1 MRLTRS
7 LCNKLKKIFSYL
19 LLIPMILIGTM
30 FLASPATQADTPL
43 VCNMSTITGDDDG
56 SFEMLLPF
64 SLTLGPTEY
73 NRIYY
78 STNATVTFGQ
88 PDGTFHDYPQTP
100 SVSIAGRDWVSFG
113 PGAYTSYGYNEN
125 SFCIEWSVR
134 PFPQSSGPLTQM
146 RLVVNKF
153 SNGGW
158 HGEITTMTDLPADAR
173 RAIRF
178 ERGQPVVPIEAAFDV
193 NGGVPVEVEPAPTPS
208 SFTEPPAIPIQC
220 WNGSTVY
227 APATC
232 PPVPPDI
239 TCWNGDV
246 LPWDGICLPEPPPTQ
261 CWDGSSVTWRD
272 ICPPIP
278 PDIICWNDQVIPWNQ
293 TCPQVPPL
301 VECWNGTSVNWNE
314 QCPPIPPTIPEGA
327 YVVQE
332 NSMLNVLAPSNKKVS
347 SVVGYYGDPNN
358 GSRGQD
364 VSSILSTLLVGQTS
378 ATIEVS
384 NSTFENDPAPGTPKV
399 LIVFISYED
408 MPVEPSPTA
417 SPEPQPSESQQPTV
431 SPSPEPSESNPQPQ
445 PTSEPTL
452 EPSPSPTPSLI
463 PSESPLPPT
472 EPEPTQ
478 DPVLEPEISSPES
491 LTPIPD
497 ESSSPDPDLPS
508 TDLPSDN
515 NITETTDE
523 EINTLVED
531 FADSGS
537 ISDAETEQL
546 IDNFLNDGFI
556 SEDEVSGL
564 SESLTEDGVLTEDE
578 KELLVDVILEQ
589 ADGNAISTELIDELG
604 LDYEDLPE
612 DQPVMLDNGVV
623 LFAEVA
629 DALEIFENPSE
640 ILDAVFTDP
649 GKAITAVAN
658 IGADMTPEQRKE
670 SQTVVVASIIVGQVI
685 STTNLIT
692 GRIR

>member
-1 MRLTRS
+1 ML
-7 LCNKLKKIFSYL
+7 F
-19 LLIPMILIGTM
+19 IGTM

-220 WNGSTVY
+220 WDGSTVY
-227 APATC
+227 SPATC
-232 PPVPPDI
+232 P
-239 TCWNGDV
+239 T
-246 LPWDGICLPEPPPTQ
+246 EPAPTQ

-272 ICPPIP
+272 ACPPIP
-278 PDIICWNDQVIPWNQ
+278 PDIVCWNDEVISWNQ
-293 TCPQVPPL
+293 TCPQVPPP
-301 VECWNGTSVNWNE
+301 VECWDGTSVNWNS
-314 QCPPIPPTIPEGA
+314 QCPPTPPNIDCWDG
-327 YVVQE
+327 
-332 NSMLNVLAPSNKKVS
+332 SNIS
-347 SVVGYYGDPNN
+347 WNQSCP
-358 GSRGQD
+358 
-364 VSSILSTLLVGQTS
+364 
-378 ATIEVS
+378 IE
-384 NSTFENDPAPGTPKV
+384 PTP
-399 LIVFISYED
+399 
-408 MPVEPSPTA
+408 
-417 SPEPQPSESQQPTV
+417 SPEPQQSQSPEPTIEPSPQPSE
-431 SPSPEPSESNPQPQ
+431 PSPEPSEPVVQPSE
-445 PTSEPTL
+445 TS
-452 EPSPSPTPSLI
+452 SPSPTPSLI
-463 PSESPLPPT
+463 PSESPLPPV
-472 EPEPTQ
+472 ELEPTQ
-478 DPVLEPEISSPES
+478 DPTPEPEISSPES

-531 FADSGS
+531 FTESGS

-589 ADGNAISTELIDELG
+589 ADGNAISTELINELG
-604 LDYEDLPE
+604 LDYEDLPD

-629 DALEIFENPSE
+629 DALEIFKNPSE
-640 ILDAVFTDP
+640 ILGAVFTDP
-649 GKAITAVAN
+649 GKALTAVAN
-658 IGADMTPEQRKE
+658 IGADMTPEQREE

-685 STTNLIT
+685 ASTNLIT

>member
-1 MRLTRS
+1 
-7 LCNKLKKIFSYL
+7 LKKFFSYL

-30 FLASPATQADTPL
+30 FLASPITQANTPL

-158 HGEITTMTDLPADAR
+158 HGEITTMTDLPPDAR

-208 SFTEPPAIPIQC
+208 SFTEPPAIPTQC
-220 WNGSTVY
+220 WDGSTVY
-227 APATC
+227 SPATC
-232 PPVPPDI
+232 P
-239 TCWNGDV
+239 T
-246 LPWDGICLPEPPPTQ
+246 EPAPTE

-272 ICPPIP
+272 TCPPTP
-278 PDIICWNDQVIPWNQ
+278 PDVVCWNDQVIPWNQ

-314 QCPPIPPTIPEGA
+314 QCPVQPTPTPSPEP
-327 YVVQE
+327 QQSQSPE
-332 NSMLNVLAPSNKKVS
+332 P
-347 SVVGYYGDPNN
+347 
-358 GSRGQD
+358 
-364 VSSILSTLLVGQTS
+364 T
-378 ATIEVS
+378 
-384 NSTFENDPAPGTPKV
+384 
-399 LIVFISYED
+399 
-408 MPVEPSPTA
+408 VEPSP
-417 SPEPQPSESQQPTV
+417 QPSE
-431 SPSPEPSESNPQPQ
+431 PSPEPSEPVVQPSE
-445 PTSEPTL
+445 TS
-452 EPSPSPTPSLI
+452 SPNPTPSLI
-463 PSESPLPPT
+463 PSESPLPPV

-478 DPVLEPEISSPES
+478 DPTLEPEISSPES
-491 LTPIPD
+491 LTPIPE
-497 ESSSPDPDLPS
+497 ESPSPDPDLPS
-508 TDLPSDN
+508 IDLPSDN

-531 FADSGS
+531 FSDSGS

-564 SESLTEDGVLTEDE
+564 SESLTEDGILTEDE

-604 LDYEDLPE
+604 LDYEDLPD
-612 DQPVMLDNGVV
+612 DQPVMLENGVI

-640 ILDAVFTDP
+640 ILAAVFTDP
-649 GKAITAVAN
+649 GKALTAVAN
-658 IGADMTPEQRKE
+658 IGADMTPEQREE

-685 STTNLIT
+685 ASTNLIT